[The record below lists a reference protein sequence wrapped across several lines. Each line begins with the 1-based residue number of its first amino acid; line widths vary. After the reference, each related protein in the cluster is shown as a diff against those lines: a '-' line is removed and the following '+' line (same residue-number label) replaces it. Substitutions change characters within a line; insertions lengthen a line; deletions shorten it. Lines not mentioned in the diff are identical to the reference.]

1 MAKKKEELNNPVP
14 EVNYPRYLSNYPK
27 GADLFEGKSQENLAK
42 AVAAHITE
50 TDHNEYTI
58 FSRLIGLE
66 GRWGSGKSNV
76 IKILEDQC
84 LKEQYTFFY
93 FDAWGNQEDL
103 QRRSILE
110 LLTKH
115 LITKGKLTGNTMMRV
130 MRPEGEGKVEEI
142 PCSWK
147 EKLESL
153 LSRKSYTRDI
163 TVPSFNG
170 WSKVFVLM
178 LLITGLL
185 IPLLDL
191 IAKNDLPWWAHLA
204 IVIGP
209 ILSFLLIAWLTGNI
223 RPMWK
228 MYNTEGKSDTT
239 SYVISEKEPS
249 VREFKEWM
257 SEISKSLPKG
267 EKLVLVFD
275 NMDRL
280 SSEKVHQFWSLIQTF
295 FADDGYKNIWC
306 IVPYDESHLAS
317 VFSGKED
324 EEERVELL
332 RRYLDKTF
340 PVVYRVPDPIVADYK
355 NIFDTLFREAL
366 GTTVDDDSLELISQC
381 YRHANPVPNVREIIS
396 FINSNVLLAKQW
408 QETINPVHRA
418 VYLLK
423 EDAMLRNPKV
433 TLLKQDKQ
441 ETKEA
446 TTDEYILANE
456 FLRDF
461 GQILMGNVNVPAMQ
475 REIAAMVYGI
485 APDNADQIV
494 VKRFIRNCISGDSKD
509 ASLIKYVDHP
519 HFMLLLHDDVV
530 NMSGADYE
538 KAAQLIKDIDST
550 KLNAK
555 DKRRLASI
563 WAFFAKHFI
572 GASAPVKEY
581 TGFDR
586 IVFSHVSED
595 LSKKC
600 VTAFCQRL
608 IDNSKEVSG
617 SALYEQLSQLFM
629 DDYAKGFDTQKVC
642 PAITIEST
650 RFADYVQRAG
660 SDYKRFPLRAN
671 KDVLNRVL
679 EEAIGDKF
687 PYLDVLVLLKE
698 DDNYSVA
705 EVGDYST
712 EQLNLKDAGS
722 LKAANLIAIQRV
734 FFDKF
739 QSTVDTEYISTLWQ
753 GIQETNDT
761 DAYNEIYALKASD
774 SNEQLLEDDVHVSV
788 LMEKL
793 LFYSSTTQ
801 QLKKFLSNP
810 NVHFRK
816 NVVKRMLID
825 CKHDGTPNYP
835 EFIENWESFV
845 NGLGIT
851 REVIVRFT
859 DNWGFKEIPEST
871 KSKKY
876 FDILPEV
883 TWIDA
888 LLASDTPLAKSLLAK
903 CVDELSSQPISHFVQ
918 ANTVAHTNTIWDK
931 ALQKLIVTD
940 YISTRRFG
948 LMTSIACYLL
958 DFAARRSSFSDA
970 TWNALLEKVRYSDI
984 SSQVNDIR
992 NSILNGVA
1000 DYQMNPAKYQFLHG
1014 WLELAGINTESHRSD
1029 TANQILSKV
1038 VDDDACQSIIL
1049 SNKDYYRPIIA
1060 DTVGTAS
1067 DLHEKLKN
1075 IIEKKGDGEFAQYVR
1090 ECVKYDNEE
1099 QKKDQ

>member
-1 MAKKKEELNNPVP
+1 MKKEGQNNLVP
-14 EVNYPRYLSNYPK
+14 EVKYPCYLSNRPK
-27 GADLFEGKSQENLAK
+27 GADLFEGKSQESLAK
-42 AVAAHITE
+42 VVAAHITE
-50 TDHNEYTI
+50 TDQFDHPI

-84 LKEQYTFFY
+84 LKEEYTFFY

-130 MRPEGEGKVEEI
+130 MRPEGEGRVEEI

-209 ILSFLLIAWLTGNI
+209 ILSFLLIAWMTGNI

-257 SEISKSLPKG
+257 CEVSKSLPQG

-306 IVPYDESHLAS
+306 IVPYDENHLAS
-317 VFSGKED
+317 VFSGKEN

-355 NIFDTLFREAL
+355 IIFDTLFRDAF

-408 QETINPVHRA
+408 QETISPVHRA
-418 VYLLK
+418 LYLLK
-423 EDAMLRNPKV
+423 EDSMLRNPKV
-433 TLLKQDKQ
+433 TFLKQGKQ
-441 ETKEA
+441 EIKEA

-456 FLRDF
+456 FSRDF
-461 GQILMGNVNVPAMQ
+461 RQILMGNVNISAMQ

-494 VKRFIRNCISGDSKD
+494 VKRFIRNCISGDAKD
-509 ASLIKYVDHP
+509 ASLIQYVDHP

-563 WAFFAKHFI
+563 WTFFAKHFI
-572 GASAPVKEY
+572 GANSPVKDY
-581 TGFDR
+581 TPVDR

-608 IDNSKEVSG
+608 IDNSKEVDG
-617 SALYEQLSQLFM
+617 SALYEQLNHLFM
-629 DDYAKGFDTQKVC
+629 DDYAKGFDTLKVC

-650 RFADYVQRAG
+650 RFADYVKRAG
-660 SDYKRFPLRAN
+660 ADYKRFPLRTN
-671 KDVLNRVL
+671 KDVLNSVL
-679 EEAIGDKF
+679 EKAIGDKF

-698 DDNYSVA
+698 DADYSVS
-705 EVGDYST
+705 EIGEYSVD
-712 EQLNLKDAGS
+712 QLNLKEAGS
-722 LKAANLIAIQRV
+722 LMAANLIAIQRV

-739 QSTVDTEYISTLWQ
+739 QSTVDTKYISTLWQ
-753 GIQETNDT
+753 GIQGTNET
-761 DAYNEIYALKASD
+761 DAYYEIYALKASD
-774 SNEQLLEDDVHVSV
+774 STEQLPGDDVHVSV

-793 LFYSSTTQ
+793 LFFSSTTQ
-801 QLKKFLSNP
+801 QMKKYLSYP

-816 NVVKRMLID
+816 NVVKRMLTD
-825 CKHDGTPNYP
+825 CKHDGAPDFP
-835 EFIENWESFV
+835 EFLENWESFV
-845 NGLGIT
+845 NGLGIA
-851 REVIVRFT
+851 REIIVRFT

-871 KSKKY
+871 KTKRY
-876 FDILPEV
+876 FDILPDV
-883 TWIDA
+883 AWIDT
-888 LLASDTPLAKSLLAK
+888 LLASDTPLAKSLLTK
-903 CVDELSSQPISHFVQ
+903 CVDDMSSQPISQFVQ
-918 ANTVAHTNTIWDK
+918 TSTADHTNTNWDT
-931 ALQKLIVTD
+931 ALQKLIETD
-940 YISTRRFG
+940 YINTERFG
-948 LMTSIACYLL
+948 LMTSIAGFLL
-958 DFAARRSSFSDA
+958 DYVAKNRPINDS
-970 TWNALLEKVRYSDI
+970 TWNSLLEKVSYSDI
-984 SSQVNDIR
+984 SSQVNNIR

-1000 DYQMNPAKYQFLHG
+1000 NYQMTPAKFQFLHK
-1014 WLELAGINTESHRSD
+1014 WLEQADINTDSHRSD
-1029 TANQILSKV
+1029 AANQILSKV
-1038 VDDDACQSIIL
+1038 VDDENCQSIVL
-1049 SNKDYYRPIIA
+1049 GNTDYYRPIIA
-1060 DTVGTAS
+1060 DTAQTAS
-1067 DLHEKLKN
+1067 DLHDKLKLVLK
-1075 IIEKKGDGEFAQYVR
+1075 KKGDSKFAKYVR
-1090 ECVKYDNEE
+1090 GCVDYGIEDNHS
-1099 QKKDQ
+1099 